1 MKRRV
6 RVSPVPATPLAAT
19 ALTLAVGLTLAS
31 AVPLTAQ
38 VEREPTIVGVVG
50 GYVRNEGVW
59 KPASESTP
67 VGGALLGGFANAAT
81 PLPWF
86 AVRVELMWVQRGDD
100 VDVVVGGVS
109 TPGGVR
115 SDYLTF
121 TLHPRV
127 STSLGPLNF
136 HLAAGP
142 VIETLLQ
149 SRVDPSL
156 APTIQGTST
165 IFGLSGGAGVGTR
178 IAGRYRVE
186 VEARVFR
193 GFTDSY
199 SGFTVSTQNRS
210 MEFVT
215 RVGIPRPRS

>member
-1 MKRRV
+1 MTKRTRL
-6 RVSPVPATPLAAT
+6 RPPAARAIAAI
-19 ALTLAVGLTLAS
+19 ALGMALPGALS
-31 AVPLTAQ
+31 AQ
-38 VEREPTIVGVVG
+38 VEREPTIVGVVA

-67 VGGALLGGFANAAT
+67 VGGVLLGGFANAAT
-81 PLPWF
+81 PIPWF
-86 AVRVELMWVQRGDD
+86 AVRAELMWAQRGDD
-100 VDVVVGGVS
+100 VDVVIGGVP

-127 STSLGPLNF
+127 SASLGRLRF

-142 VIETLLQ
+142 VIETLLR

-156 APTIQGTST
+156 APILQGAST
-165 IFGLSGGAGVGTR
+165 IFGLSGGAGAGTR
-178 IAGRYRVE
+178 VAGRYRVE

-193 GFTDSY
+193 GFADSY

-210 MEFVT
+210 LELVA
-215 RVGIPRPRS
+215 RVGIPRPTG

>member
-1 MKRRV
+1 MRRT
-6 RVSPVPATPLAAT
+6 RACILPVAAIAAIAAT
-19 ALTLAVGLTLAS
+19 VSGAVRPTALA
-31 AVPLTAQ
+31 AQ
-38 VEREPTIVGVVG
+38 VEREPTIVGVVA
-50 GYVRNEGVW
+50 GYVHNEGVW

-67 VGGALLGGFANAAT
+67 VGGVLLGGFANAAT
-81 PLPWF
+81 PIPWF
-86 AVRVELMWVQRGDD
+86 AVRAELMWTQRGDD
-100 VDVVVGGVS
+100 VDVVIGGVG

-127 STSLGPLNF
+127 STSLGPLRF
-136 HLAAGP
+136 HVAAGP
-142 VIETLLQ
+142 VIETLLR

-156 APTIQGTST
+156 APSLQATST

-178 IAGRYRVE
+178 VAGRYRVE
-186 VEARVFR
+186 VEARIFR

-210 MEFVT
+210 LEFVA
-215 RVGIPRPRS
+215 RVGIPRPTG